1 MHCPCT
7 CIVLPC
13 SGLWQGCGEEFDGL
27 QGLALHAGQV
37 HGLQMDCPSPPDSGK
52 VATQKVTRLKLP
64 NGDFILVCLYLESVM
79 EFQAFAAILAANA
92 EYDVKKAFVQSLA
105 RTAASSEVLAKEH
118 AHLNMLKRRHA
129 ELVKASRQVPCTLRR
144 GWLAYPPRMDIPR
157 DVRDP
162 NFAVAFSVED
172 VEAAQS
178 WMAKYGFV
186 IFRDVI
192 SEEDCRATR
201 NEIWSYLE
209 SKVPG
214 FRRDDPETWRVL
226 SETNTGRYYDAIPRS
241 RAEDGPHIQ
250 GVLNLLDNLEEDG
263 GTQLVP
269 GFHNAFME
277 WKLELGKESEWLF
290 KPGQHSNWL
299 HPGNGGASFKFHE
312 QDYAATSKLKLQTNT
327 SSFVWKDP
335 IQALAHRIPLKQGSL
350 LLWDQRCVHGSRS
363 GLSPVKIGDKNYWL
377 AAGPNCSSRVRM
389 AQFIPCFQAWRQQL
403 WRAFVNPALSGQS
416 NFLQTRLNFWS
427 TWLPPM
433 AVRSRLLEEGL
444 EASQSNLTCCTVL
457 RQMATTRG
465 YQRPSSNCNWFPWA
479 LSAECHHLR
488 LATKAREN
496 RLPMAGNS
504 PSFFGGVLPEIFPLR
519 IRTTSQGLE
528 RFLKHG
534 FDDFFV
540 AKRYDLPEAG
550 MKVHRAE
557 HHSFWHDDVSQPEV
571 REKLLRRVN
580 RFLGLAENTPESRDL
595 LFIRSC
601 ACTDELREAEVPSIL
616 FGTCGHEPARFADT
630 SSCSSDS
637 DCNASCEQE
646 RYEGPI
652 LHAFLPG
659 LAFFLQ
665 PLANEQE
672 GTDGKAGH
680 FWRLHLQKSRI

>member
-1 MHCPCT
+1 MTEQPWKMPNNPT
-7 CIVLPC
+7 DT
-13 SGLWQGCGEEFDGL
+13 FDGSL
-27 QGLALHAGQV
+27 STEWELEALFLH
-37 HGLQMDCPSPPDSGK
+37 LS
-52 VATQKVTRLKLP
+52 
-64 NGDFILVCLYLESVM
+64 LYLLLFFIPSLSTHHMDKSRAHGNDQSSTAGASCGHVEDY
-79 EFQAFAAILAANA
+79 EAAILAANA

-226 SETNTGRYYDAIPRS
+226 SETNTGRYYDAYGLPPDPVIVTRQLVRNRQNCNVIRAFKNILGDGILVSQDRWCLYRATQRGGVPTRNNLHLDLHPWRYLDGNTQIEDLRYEEGHDHEFSLEIPRS

-312 QDYAATSKLKLQTNT
+312 QD
-327 SSFVWKDP
+327 P

-350 LLWDQRCVHGSRS
+350 LLWDQRCVHGSR
-363 GLSPVKIGDKNYWL
+363 
-377 AAGPNCSSRVRM
+377 PNCSSRVRM
-389 AQFIPCFQAWRQQL
+389 AQFI
-403 WRAFVNPALSGQS
+403 RAFRRAPLSKD
-416 NFLQTRLNFWS
+416 R
-427 TWLPPM
+427 
-433 AVRSRLLEEGL
+433 AVARACAIFRKLKAAQLLDEVSGSGME
-444 EASQSNLTCCTVL
+444 V
-457 RQMATTRG
+457 
-465 YQRPSSNCNWFPWA
+465 
-479 LSAECHHLR
+479 
-488 LATKAREN
+488 
-496 RLPMAGNS
+496 
-504 PSFFGGVLPEIFPLR
+504 FGF
-519 IRTTSQGLE
+519 
-528 RFLKHG
+528 H
-534 FDDFFV
+534 
-540 AKRYDLPEAG
+540 DLPDA
-550 MKVHRAE
+550 M
-557 HHSFWHDDVSQPEV
+557 DMMQT
-571 REKLLRRVN
+571 
-580 RFLGLAENTPESRDL
+580 GL
-595 LFIRSC
+595 SC
-601 ACTDELREAEVPSIL
+601 LD
-616 FGTCGHEPARFADT
+616 
-630 SSCSSDS
+630 
-637 DCNASCEQE
+637 
-646 RYEGPI
+646 
-652 LHAFLPG
+652 
-659 LAFFLQ
+659 
-665 PLANEQE
+665 
-672 GTDGKAGH
+672 
-680 FWRLHLQKSRI
+680 